1 MHKERTMP
9 SPVIVSAEEQRAS
22 EEGFI
27 AEGSTI
33 AIQLWEGS
41 APYELHVHH
50 AHDIAWHLLE
60 GSLTF
65 RFSDSESTVGA
76 GATVFIPAGTP
87 HTYGIEP
94 ALLAGCEQGH
104 VRYLVIAPPRL
115 FELFKALEVA
125 RTGRSHT
132 DWGKGDDPAIY
143 AAYESELL
151 EIPA

>member
-1 MHKERTMP
+1 MP
-9 SPVIVSAEEQRAS
+9 EPIITTAEDLR
-22 EEGFI
+22 
-27 AEGSTI
+27 
-33 AIQLWEGS
+33 AIQVWEGS

-50 AHDIAWHLLE
+50 RHDIAWYIIE
-60 GSLTF
+60 GALRF
-65 RFSDSESTVGA
+65 RFADREVEAQA

-94 ALLAGCEQGH
+94 SLLAGGEQGY

-132 DWGKGDDPAIY
+132 DWGRGPDAEIY
-143 AAYESELL
+143 RRYESELL
-151 EIPA
+151 EVPS